1 LVERVAFNHNV
12 AGSIPAGGIFFTRC
26 PGLKSLTHYQKRM
39 SLIFT
44 TCFFDI
50 NTDFTKDKPPEVC
63 FTHFTTLA
71 QTGIQIHLFLSPC
84 FREIYERICGHRAT
98 VRVEYIDKDTLHTF
112 REIEDLDVKLPSQ
125 RTEHHDTRA
134 FLTTMNAKAE
144 LVYRTMLLHP
154 LVSHFAWI
162 DFSIFHVIRQKE
174 TAEYLR
180 MLSQV
185 RLKASLL
192 MPGCWTRSDVSFDRV
207 HWRFCG
213 GFFLGE
219 RQAIQK
225 LYTLYRSSFREL
237 VQTSGLSWEV
247 NVWAH
252 FEHTG
257 LAVEWYPAGHDD
269 SIVRLPPSSF
279 YVAASLT
286 SIPSRAESLRR
297 AIDSLLPQVDEIRL
311 SIPVTYRRFTD
322 TWECPDY
329 LKTEAYSRVRVIRTE
344 DLGPATKYL
353 GGVGLNCWVFV
364 CDDDQEYN
372 PTLLERMKS
381 SLGRMAVYQNHYESI
396 VQKTSG
402 GCIHGYVGLLIPA
415 PSLRS
420 LPTFPLPA
428 SAYFVDDQW
437 MSIYCLTEGITILS
451 SGVNE
456 YSEIYKVLD
465 SWHELIGVDALSHLN
480 TRDICVRELESFF
493 RVKWSTPNYVFEET
507 SLKQITSGV

>member
-1 LVERVAFNHNV
+1 
-12 AGSIPAGGIFFTRC
+12 
-26 PGLKSLTHYQKRM
+26 M
-39 SLIFT
+39 
-44 TCFFDI
+44 
-50 NTDFTKDKPPEVC
+50 
-63 FTHFTTLA
+63 
-71 QTGIQIHLFLSPC
+71 
-84 FREIYERICGHRAT
+84 
-98 VRVEYIDKDTLHTF
+98 
-112 REIEDLDVKLPSQ
+112 
-125 RTEHHDTRA
+125 
-134 FLTTMNAKAE
+134 
-144 LVYRTMLLHP
+144 
-154 LVSHFAWI
+154 
-162 DFSIFHVIRQKE
+162 
-174 TAEYLR
+174 
-180 MLSQV
+180 
-185 RLKASLL
+185 
-192 MPGCWTRSDVSFDRV
+192 
-207 HWRFCG
+207 
-213 GFFLGE
+213 
-219 RQAIQK
+219 
-225 LYTLYRSSFREL
+225 
-237 VQTSGLSWEV
+237 
-247 NVWAH
+247 
-252 FEHTG
+252 
-257 LAVEWYPAGHDD
+257 
-269 SIVRLPPSSF
+269 
-279 YVAASLT
+279 AASLT

-311 SIPVTYRRFTD
+311 SIPVTYRRFTN

-480 TRDICVRELESFF
+480 TRDTCVRELESFF